1 MANNEKQYA
10 YYLEGNRIAIVEK
23 DTSFSNNVD
32 NKEFGPG
39 VARQE
44 WKSPMSDVADGIE
57 LKYTNAPG
65 DDIEDENSIIDLPS
79 YLAKALVYYVK
90 ARLAEDAMEI
100 ELKEYF
106 LKEFRRIMEKHQSS
120 KIKGIRVMS
129 SGGHAIR

>member
-1 MANNEKQYA
+1 MASEKQYA

-23 DTSFSNNVD
+23 DVSFSNNVD

-44 WKSPMSDVADGIE
+44 WKSPLSSITDGIE

-65 DDIEDENSIIDLPS
+65 DDLEDESSIIDLPS
-79 YLAKALVYYVK
+79 YLSKGLVYYIK
-90 ARLAEDAMEI
+90 ARLAEDAMNI
-100 ELKEYF
+100 EAKEYF
-106 LKEFRRIMEKHQSS
+106 LREFRRILEKHESS
-120 KIKGIRVMS
+120 KLKGIRVIS